1 MQIIPKNKKVLFL
14 STFYSLSFVPSLRLL
29 DYQFLIIKQKRND
42 VEMIYKREGINTKK
56 PEKVIREKNLN
67 APIEKK
73 PKQTKILSHPLYILV
88 CQFN

>member
-1 MQIIPKNKKVLFL
+1 
-14 STFYSLSFVPSLRLL
+14 
-29 DYQFLIIKQKRND
+29 
-42 VEMIYKREGINTKK
+42 MIYKREGINTKK

>member
-1 MQIIPKNKKVLFL
+1 
-14 STFYSLSFVPSLRLL
+14 
-29 DYQFLIIKQKRND
+29 
-42 VEMIYKREGINTKK
+42 MIYKREGINTKK

-73 PKQTKILSHPLYILV
+73 KPKQTKILSHPLYILV